1 MGLRERQKAGRRR
14 RILNA
19 ADHLF
24 RRRGFAGTSIE
35 EIAERAGVAAGTVY
49 NYFESKGDLAVS
61 LVLLDGEEVR
71 AEGRHIVDDPPR
83 DPIVAVRLL
92 LEGYVDHAL
101 VYLDKKL
108 WRHVMATSLTQ
119 ASTVAGRAYAENDR
133 KLAEQ
138 VSDLLRSLKRRG
150 AIGLEVDCDD
160 AGQILFT
167 ICNAHFMSFVA
178 LDDMPLEEMKRA
190 MLRHVIQTFAGI
202 GPGARG
208 IWTTGSGAADSED
221 HRSKGAGAKRVESE
235 GF

>member
-14 RILNA
+14 RILDA

-24 RRRGFAGTSIE
+24 RRSGFAGTSIE

-71 AEGRHIVDDPPR
+71 AKGRRILDDPPR

-101 VYLDKKL
+101 VHLDKRL

-119 ASTVAGRAYAENDR
+119 ASTVTGRAYAKNDR

-138 VSDLLRSLKRRG
+138 VSDLLGSLKRRG
-150 AIGLEVDCDD
+150 AIALEVDCDD

-167 ICNAHFMSFVA
+167 ICNAHFMHFVA
-178 LDDMPLEEMKRA
+178 LDDRPLEEMKRA
-190 MLRHVIQTFAGI
+190 MFRHVAQSFAGL

-208 IWTTGSGAADSED
+208 IRVVDPGDHHPKETGEKWVG
-221 HRSKGAGAKRVESE
+221 SE